1 MCTRTLWSP
10 GEDLVLAG
18 RTMDYEVDL
27 RTNLWAFPRGLSRDN
42 GVDDS
47 LRWTSVH
54 GSVVAAAYDLAS
66 TDGIND
72 AGLAGHLLWLAE
84 SDYGERDPDRPALSA
99 SAWVQYMLDNF
110 ATVAEAVDWMRQS
123 RVQIRTSGDPVTGS
137 TVTVHLALDD
147 RSGDSAIIEY
157 IDGEPHI
164 WHDRSYTVMTNSPPF
179 AEQLERL
186 HEITGFGGDRPL
198 PGGTDADERFARAAF
213 YLDRLPA
220 PADRTGAVAELL
232 SVMRNASQPFRVP
245 DPDHPNAS
253 TTLWRTI
260 TDHVD
265 GVYVFEDTGRPNIV
279 WVRLDGLDLSEGA
292 PVRKLDLV
300 ADTGLE
306 GGLVGEVSAHFEATA
321 PMEFLR
327 AS

>member
-10 GEDLVLAG
+10 NRELVLAG
-18 RTMDYEVDL
+18 RTMDYGVDL
-27 RTNLWAFPRGLSRDN
+27 RTNLWAFPRGMARDN
-42 GVDDS
+42 GVDDT
-47 LRWTSVH
+47 LRWTSTY

-66 TDGIND
+66 TDGINE

-84 SDYGERDPDRPALSA
+84 SDYGDRDPARPALSA

-110 ATVAEAVDWMRQS
+110 ATVAEAVAWMRQS
-123 RVQIRTSGDPVTGS
+123 RVQIRTSGDPVTGD

-147 RSGDSAIIEY
+147 RTGDSAIVEY

-164 WHDRSYTVMTNSPPF
+164 WHDRSYAVMTNSPPF

-186 HEITGFGGDRPL
+186 REIKGFGGDRPL
-198 PGGTDADERFARAAF
+198 PGGNDADERFARAAF
-213 YLDRLPA
+213 YLEHLPD
-220 PADRTGAVAELL
+220 PADRTEAVAEIL

-253 TTLWRTI
+253 TTLWRTV

-265 GVYVFEDTGRPNIV
+265 GVYVFENTRRPNIV
-279 WVRLDGLDLSEGA
+279 WVRLDNLDLSEGA
-292 PVRKLDLV
+292 PTRRLDLV

-306 GGLVGEVSAHFEATA
+306 GGLVGEVSGQFEESA

-327 AS
+327 AT

>member
-1 MCTRTLWSP
+1 MVEATGHAARGP
-10 GEDLVLAG
+10 GTDRG
-18 RTMDYEVDL
+18 RRRRVHEGPVRQL
-27 RTNLWAFPRGLSRDN
+27 PR
-42 GVDDS
+42 
-47 LRWTSVH
+47 
-54 GSVVAAAYDLAS
+54 
-66 TDGIND
+66 DG
-72 AGLAGHLLWLAE
+72 
-84 SDYGERDPDRPALSA
+84 RPAGPTARAGTRDS
-99 SAWVQYMLDNF
+99 F
-110 ATVAEAVDWMRQS
+110 ATVAEAVEWMRQS
-123 RVQIRTSGDPVTGS
+123 RVQIRTSGDPVTGT

-186 HEITGFGGDRPL
+186 HEIEGFGGDRPL

-220 PADRTGAVAELL
+220 PADRTRAVAELL

-327 AS
+327 AP